1 MNHYVVSVASAGNGD
16 TNPFLIIKDT
26 SLNGNNIETQ
36 SSNIKLFYQRIR
48 KNSVL
53 KWIQKKIRV
62 KIWQMNINI
71 FFIQTLQELKDLCF
85 GLFKS

>member
-1 MNHYVVSVASAGNGD
+1 MNHYILSVASAGNSD

-53 KWIQKKIRV
+53 K
-62 KIWQMNINI
+62 
-71 FFIQTLQELKDLCF
+71 
-85 GLFKS
+85 